1 VIIVCSSFCFD
12 INEKVSIILKK
23 SLQPK
28 IVHFLENLFLKKE
41 KKKIQRKKKK
51 KRRVNPSSPPQKK
64 EIILRK
70 NISNERFP

>member
-28 IVHFLENLFLKKE
+28 IVHFLENLFRKKEDTKEKE
-41 KKKIQRKKKK
+41 KKATC
-51 KRRVNPSSPPQKK
+51 
-64 EIILRK
+64 
-70 NISNERFP
+70 